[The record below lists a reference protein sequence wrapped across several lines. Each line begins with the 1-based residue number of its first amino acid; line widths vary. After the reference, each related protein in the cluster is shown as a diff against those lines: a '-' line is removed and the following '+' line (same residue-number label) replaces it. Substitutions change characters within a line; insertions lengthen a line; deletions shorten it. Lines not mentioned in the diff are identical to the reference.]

1 MFQLADGTR
10 LSYQFT
16 PDRASSEREPDEHEP
31 LVSISGTGIA
41 GDPVAVELSFHGRR
55 GEARR
60 IKAVVPYAEWV
71 RGMRFLW
78 ADIVP
83 IAAID
88 VIAGD
93 PPDLFESAAILA
105 AKYAGSVAIRV
116 NTRRAELPAEVLASL
131 LTEVR
136 DEVAQALHVGYLLG
150 QAAHRVNGSA
160 AAAEPSAARS
170 APHVAR

>member
-60 IKAVVPYAEWV
+60 IKA
-71 RGMRFLW
+71 
-78 ADIVP
+78 
-83 IAAID
+83 
-88 VIAGD
+88 
-93 PPDLFESAAILA
+93 
-105 AKYAGSVAIRV
+105 
-116 NTRRAELPAEVLASL
+116 
-131 LTEVR
+131 
-136 DEVAQALHVGYLLG
+136 LHVGFLWWADLLG
-150 QAAHRVNGSA
+150 QAAHRPAASNGSA